1 MQKFVKTLNIDD
13 YATFRAACMKACNIS
28 RAQWSNWRTGKVE
41 VPAKYHT
48 IINNVSES
56 LFGIKVFEE
65 K

>member
-1 MQKFVKTLNIDD
+1 MKEFIKTLNIDD
-13 YATFRAACMKACNIS
+13 YAKFRAACMKACNIG
-28 RAQWSNWRTGKVE
+28 RAQWSNWRTGKVA
-41 VPAKYHT
+41 VPYKYHT

>member
-1 MQKFVKTLNIDD
+1 MREFIKTLNIDD

-41 VPAKYHT
+41 VPVKYHD

-56 LFGIKVFEE
+56 LFGNKVFEE
-65 K
+65 E